1 MTFYENNYLET
12 MNKVKIERN
21 KNQMIQQKTTM
32 HQQQSF
38 HGKCLKVFFFL
49 PEYIDIS
56 LVCGDVLYKA
66 QFDEE
71 KMYI

>member
-1 MTFYENNYLET
+1 MTFYEINYLET

-21 KNQMIQQKTTM
+21 KNQNDPTENHYASATKLSWKM
-32 HQQQSF
+32 F
-38 HGKCLKVFFFL
+38 KVVL
-49 PEYIDIS
+49 PEYIDVS
-56 LVCGDVLYKA
+56 LVCWDVLYKA

>member
-1 MTFYENNYLET
+1 MTFYEINYLET

-38 HGKCLKVFFFL
+38 HGKCLKMGFFL
-49 PEYIDIS
+49 PEYIDVS
-56 LVCGDVLYKA
+56 LVC
-66 QFDEE
+66 
-71 KMYI
+71 

>member
-1 MTFYENNYLET
+1 MTFYEINYLET

-38 HGKCLKVFFFL
+38 NGKCLKVFFCL
-49 PEYIDIS
+49 NT
-56 LVCGDVLYKA
+56 
-66 QFDEE
+66 
-71 KMYI
+71 

>member
-1 MTFYENNYLET
+1 MTFYEINYLET

-38 HGKCLKVFFFL
+38 HGKCLKVVFL
-49 PEYIDIS
+49 PEYIDVS
-56 LVCGDVLYKA
+56 LVC
-66 QFDEE
+66 
-71 KMYI
+71 

>member
-1 MTFYENNYLET
+1 MTFYEINYL
-12 MNKVKIERN
+12 VKIERN

-38 HGKCLKVFFFL
+38 HGKCLKVFFL
-49 PEYIDIS
+49 PEYIDVS
-56 LVCGDVLYKA
+56 LVCWDVLYKA